1 MSLEEVVD
9 RLRKKILGF
18 RDREELIVEE
28 NTKGA
33 LIEPLLSALG
43 WDVQE
48 LDEVHRE
55 YKRKSKDKPVD
66 YALFLNREPRLFIEA
81 KGLDQDLTNRKWAS
95 QIMGYA
101 ATAGVKWC
109 VLTDGDEYR
118 LLNASAEVD
127 VDEKLFRTIRIS
139 ISDQDHDRTLQTLA
153 LLSKEKLAERLPAGG
168 QENLLNVL
176 WNAHFV
182 DRKVKGAVE
191 ALFRNEDPGL
201 LRLLRK
207 NTSGLKPNEIR
218 ASLKRAVPVRIDF
231 PEVPVGAYPA
241 AAPQKPIHERLR
253 VRRRKTP
260 LLAVVDK
267 TKQKTP
273 LSFETKLSDLIQAGL
288 CQPPLQ
294 LEREYKGVHLK
305 ATIQNDGTVSVGGEL
320 YDSLS
325 TAGGMARK
333 SVIGAPAGR
342 LYPQTN
348 GWTFWKFRDAETGK
362 LIEID
367 VLRQKHLKRR
377 QPDFA
382 KAQVQGFFLGR
393 PMPVSEATGF
403 SYPENGADPVALV
416 S

>member
-1 MSLEEVVD
+1 MSLEDVVD
-9 RLRKKILGF
+9 KLRKKILGF
-18 RDREELIVEE
+18 RDRKELIVEE

-48 LDEVHRE
+48 LEEVHRE

-66 YALFLNREPRLFIEA
+66 YALFVNREPRLFIEA

-109 VLTDGDEYR
+109 ILTDGDEYR

-139 ISDQDHDRTLQTLA
+139 ISDQDRERTLQTLA
-153 LLSKEKLAERLPAGG
+153 LLSKEKMGERLPASG
-168 QENLLNVL
+168 QENLLNIL

-182 DRKVKGAVE
+182 DRKVKVAVE
-191 ALFRNEDPGL
+191 GLFRNEDAGL

-218 ASLKRAVPVRIDF
+218 ASLKRAIPVRIDF
-231 PEVPVGAYPA
+231 PEVPLRASPGPVPR
-241 AAPQKPIHERLR
+241 KPIRDR
-253 VRRRKTP
+253 VGGRTRKAS
-260 LLAVVDK
+260 LLTVVDK
-267 TKQKTP
+267 AKHKSPVT
-273 LSFETKLSDLIQAGL
+273 FETKLSDLIQAGL
-288 CQPPLQ
+288 CQTPLQ

-305 ATIQNDGTVSVGGEL
+305 AVIHNDGTVGVSGES

-325 TAGGMARK
+325 TAGGIARK
-333 SVIGAPAGR
+333 SGIGSPAGKP
-342 LYPQTN
+342 YPQTN
-348 GWTFWKFRDAETGK
+348 GWTFWKFRDSETGR

-367 VLRQKHLKRR
+367 VLRQKYLKRSL
-377 QPDFA
+377 PGLA
-382 KAQVQGFFLGR
+382 KA
-393 PMPVSEATGF
+393 
-403 SYPENGADPVALV
+403 
-416 S
+416 

>member
-1 MSLEEVVD
+1 MSLEDVVD
-9 RLRKKILGF
+9 KLRKKILGF
-18 RDREELIVEE
+18 RDRKELIVEE

-48 LDEVHRE
+48 LEEVHRE

-66 YALFLNREPRLFIEA
+66 YALFVNREPRLFIEA

-153 LLSKEKLAERLPAGG
+153 LLSKEKMGERLPAGG

-218 ASLKRAVPVRIDF
+218 ASLKRAVPIRVDF

-241 AAPQKPIHERLR
+241 PELRKPIRERLGAR
-253 VRRRKTP
+253 PRKAP
-260 LLAVVDK
+260 LLTVVDK
-267 TKQKTP
+267 AKQKP
-273 LSFETKLSDLIQAGL
+273 PVAFETKLSDLIQAGL

-305 ATIQNDGTVSVGGEL
+305 AVVQSGATVSVSGEF

-333 SVIGAPAGR
+333 SVIGSPSGR
-342 LYPQTN
+342 PYPQTN
-348 GWTFWKFRDAETGK
+348 GWTFWKFRDPETGK
-362 LIEID
+362 LVEID
-367 VLRQKHLKRR
+367 VLRQKFLKRKL
-377 QPDFA
+377 PDLA
-382 KAQVQGFFLGR
+382 KA
-393 PMPVSEATGF
+393 
-403 SYPENGADPVALV
+403 
-416 S
+416 